1 MYSIQTSGNDL
12 FEDKRFK
19 LDPKKTL
26 RLSILFNYET
36 NRTKIYTLKDGTDIT
51 NFIQLNIEF
60 TYITSVFYML
70 GRGGAKE
77 RVLPRLIENQETNN
91 YGAYSTYLWCNGE
104 KHNVIIDDRMPT
116 QKDNFLFLRVVKG
129 V

>member
-1 MYSIQTSGNDL
+1 M
-12 FEDKRFK
+12 
-19 LDPKKTL
+19 
-26 RLSILFNYET
+26 RLSILFNFET
-36 NRTKIYTLKDGTDIT
+36 NKTKIYTRKEETDIT

-70 GRGGAKE
+70 CWGAAKE
-77 RVLPRLIENQETNN
+77 MILPRLIENQETNN
-91 YGAYSTYLWCNGE
+91 YGAYSTFLWCNGE

-129 V
+129 I